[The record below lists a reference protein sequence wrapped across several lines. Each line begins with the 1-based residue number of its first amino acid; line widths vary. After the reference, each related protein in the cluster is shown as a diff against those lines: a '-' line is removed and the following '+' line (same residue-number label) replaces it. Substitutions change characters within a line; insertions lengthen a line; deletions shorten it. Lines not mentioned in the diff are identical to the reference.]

1 MSDGKKNFDN
11 NESDY
16 KKKIAERHKKNK
28 IFGIVLL
35 VCLSSVIIGM
45 TLGIGFGF
53 ASRLFDKFMQGT
65 TKNNFVFDQSQI
77 KDESGQN
84 STPNKIFSNE
94 TENLQDII
102 ENVSKSVVAINTI
115 TESVN
120 DDIFSRFI
128 FGDETP
134 YQQKGSG
141 SGIIFYKDDEKIY
154 ISTNS
159 HVINGVNS
167 VEILIDS
174 KPIKAKFLGKN
185 ILADLAIIYLEKK
198 DLEKNGLDI
207 NNIKVAK
214 FGDSD
219 SIRIGEKII
228 AIGNAMGEGN
238 SATEGIIS
246 VKNKEITVDNRT
258 LNMIQVDAPINPG
271 NSGGALINTKGEV
284 IGITTAKY
292 ARFTVEG
299 MSYCIPS
306 NTAKSVIESIMQEP
320 NKPYLGI
327 RGIDITSEISNNY
340 GLPKIGV
347 IIAYVEKNSV
357 AQKYGLQINDV
368 ITMLD
373 GKSVNNIKELADYLS
388 KHKIG
393 DEIKLHVMRRVS
405 GFYRGIDLNIKLEAQ
420 ENIGF

>member
-1 MSDGKKNFDN
+1 MSDGKKNLDN
-11 NESDY
+11 NEVDY
-16 KKKIAERHKKNK
+16 KKKITARHKRNK
-28 IFGIVLL
+28 IFGIILL

-53 ASRLFDKFMQGT
+53 ASRLFDRFMQGT
-65 TKNNFVFDQSQI
+65 TKNNFVFDESQI
-77 KDESGQN
+77 KDELEQN
-84 STPNKIFSNE
+84 SAPNNIFSSE
-94 TENLQDII
+94 SENLQDII

-115 TESVN
+115 TESIN

-128 FGDETP
+128 FGDGAP

-154 ISTNS
+154 VSTNS
-159 HVINGVNS
+159 HVINGANS
-167 VEILIDS
+167 VEIVIDS

-185 ILADLAIIYLEKK
+185 ILADLAVIYLEKK
-198 DLEKNGLDI
+198 DLEENGLNIENI
-207 NNIKVAK
+207 NTAK

-219 SIRIGEKII
+219 NIRIGEKII

-238 SATEGIIS
+238 SATEGIVS
-246 VKNKEITVDNRT
+246 VKNKEITVDGRT

-292 ARFTVEG
+292 TRFTEG

-306 NTAKSVIESIMQEP
+306 NTAKSVIENIMQEP

-327 RGIDITSEISNNY
+327 RGINITDELANNY
-340 GLPKIGV
+340 GLPRIGV

-373 GKSVNNIKELADYLS
+373 GQSVNSIQELSNYLS

-405 GFYRGIDLNIKLEAQ
+405 GFYRGIDLNIKLE
-420 ENIGF
+420 EHKNIGF